1 MLGEMIQLCLLTS
14 FWTVSCQL
22 PPSSWRRL
30 QGNLTWFFYGNFK
43 LDLTFFTAFS
53 KKKQE
58 HAFWP
63 CISPPLRFFG
73 LNFWFS
79 ANGRDIFP
87 NEVCEVRR
95 AHRTLS
101 VLLFVPHALLCRQ
114 GGERWMV
121 EWWTSSPQTTP
132 GWNTGVSAEQKRNG
146 IVFVHTRNR
155 EDEDEFAR
163 REDVRRYDKEQ
174 ESFDFLNGLL
184 ASIFYWN

>member
-63 CISPPLRFFG
+63 CISPPPPFFWVKFLIFSQRTKHFPVWG
-73 LNFWFS
+73 LWSSSGPSDSQCPSFCSSRPPMPPRRGTVNGGVVNKFS
-79 ANGRDIFP
+79 P
-87 NEVCEVRR
+87 NNSGVK
-95 AHRTLS
+95 HRCFSGTKK
-101 VLLFVPHALLCRQ
+101 
-114 GGERWMV
+114 
-121 EWWTSSPQTTP
+121 EW
-132 GWNTGVSAEQKRNG
+132 
-146 IVFVHTRNR
+146 H
-155 EDEDEFAR
+155 
-163 REDVRRYDKEQ
+163 
-174 ESFDFLNGLL
+174 SFC
-184 ASIFYWN
+184 SHPK